1 MYRREAEKL
10 KPPAPVYIRV
20 KAPPGIGAV
29 WRSSGAGERARF
41 EPSIPAKWP
50 RYAARGGSSYSIIA
64 AWVKLQLDPI
74 FFLWST
80 AA

>member
-1 MYRREAEKL
+1 MYRRAAEKL
-10 KPPAPVYIRV
+10 KPPAPVCVRV
-20 KAPPGIGAV
+20 KAPPGIGVV

-50 RYAARGGSSYSIIA
+50 RYAARCGSSYSIIA